1 MCFSVQGEPYFTF
14 NLINDKY
21 VKLNA
26 QFVLPAK
33 EESHTISNVS
43 TLLGN
48 LGLLLRCPITG
59 NTKTI
64 LVSAEDRTIK
74 VGDFVTTVHKKALVV
89 DIKGKLL
96 QVLVSINPNE
106 DPHKPTDESPCLHVN
121 TDLGFA
127 LNIKFYKKHLNM
139 FIANST
145 GLTENAHGLI
155 G

>member
-1 MCFSVQGEPYFTF
+1 MCFSVQGIPSFTF
-14 NLINDKY
+14 NLIKDKY
-21 VKLNA
+21 IKLNA

-43 TLLGN
+43 TFLGN

-59 NTKTI
+59 NTKPI

-74 VGDFVTTVHKKALVV
+74 VGDLVTTVQKKALVV

-96 QVLVSINPNE
+96 QVSVSINPNE
-106 DPHKPTDESPCLHVN
+106 DPHKPKDESPWLHVI

-127 LNIKFYKKHLNM
+127 MDIKFYKKHLNM
-139 FIANST
+139 FITNTT